1 MVLKSFF
8 NKKTDKE
15 IKIKEILKLEKLH
28 NLKDLSQEEKE
39 SFYYAQLNFSN
50 KTINK
55 NLINVTKNIAK
66 IMADENSSN
75 SDVILAQ
82 NFLMIELLNDI
93 RNSLSK
99 LEKK

>member
-1 MVLKSFF
+1 MGLKIIFG
-8 NKKTDKE
+8 KKTDEEIKEKE
-15 IKIKEILKLEKLH
+15 ISKLERLH

-55 NLINVTKNIAK
+55 NLIEVTKNMSK

-82 NFLMIELLNDI
+82 NFLIIELLNDI
-93 RNSLSK
+93 RNSLNK

>member
-8 NKKTDKE
+8 NKKTDEE
-15 IKIKEILKLEKLH
+15 IKMKEILKLEKLH

-39 SFYYAQLNFSN
+39 SFYDAQLNFSN

-55 NLINVTKNIAK
+55 NLINATKNIVK